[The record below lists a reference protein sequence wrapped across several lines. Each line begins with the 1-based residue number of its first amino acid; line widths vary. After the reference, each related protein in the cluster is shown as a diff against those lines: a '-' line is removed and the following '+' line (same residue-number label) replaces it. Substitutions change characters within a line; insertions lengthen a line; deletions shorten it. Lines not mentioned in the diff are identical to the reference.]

1 MHSASEML
9 YYGNGQVQRLH
20 TRHGVL
26 IKAEKDWRGVGRPQV
41 AMHSQLPHMLV
52 FEKGGE
58 PMEPAGSAD
67 SRCT

>member
-1 MHSASEML
+1 MHSAAETP

-26 IKAEKDWRGVGRPQV
+26 IIAEKDWRGVGRPQV
-41 AMHSQLPHMLV
+41 AMHSQLRHILV
-52 FEKGGE
+52 FEKGNE
-58 PMEPAGSAD
+58 QMEPVVSAD